1 MIFLTAKNLLPNYS
15 NNNRSSE
22 RTTRNANNF
31 SDGTGSTPETTYEN
45 NSNNQPVD
53 PNHETIN
60 GYTYL
65 KDDGKGSTFSKRDLG
80 YEEGMIGVSDNSFA
94 YKNIKTEYCNAVNE
108 IVKVDDGIVPGT
120 NTPFRQ
126 ATYTEVD
133 DAYREYLQK
142 IAQMR
147 QVVFLLNNGN
157 DSVIEPESGC
167 FYKGT
172 RWNTANSKYKAR
184 EFERDEI
191 VNYYNNYRNQY

>member
-1 MIFLTAKNLLPNYS
+1 MIFLTAKNLSPNFS
-15 NNNRSSE
+15 NNNHPLK
-22 RTTRNANNF
+22 RTTQDANNF
-31 SDGTGSTPETTYEN
+31 SDGPDSTPKTTYEN
-45 NSNNQPVD
+45 TQPVD
-53 PNHETIN
+53 PDHETIN

-80 YEEGMIGVSDNSFA
+80 YEEGMMGVSDNSSA
-94 YKNIKTEYCNAVNE
+94 YENIKTEYCNAVNE

-133 DAYREYLQK
+133 DAYKEYLQK

-147 QVVFLLNNGN
+147 QVVFLLNNRN

-172 RWNTANSKYKAR
+172 RWNTANFKYKAR
-184 EFERDEI
+184 EFERKEI
-191 VNYYNNYRNQY
+191 DDYYNNYGNQY